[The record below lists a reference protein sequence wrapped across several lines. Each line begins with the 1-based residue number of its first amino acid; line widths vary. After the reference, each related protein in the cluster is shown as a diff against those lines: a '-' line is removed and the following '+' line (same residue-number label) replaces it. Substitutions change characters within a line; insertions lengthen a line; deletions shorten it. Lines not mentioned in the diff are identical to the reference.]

1 VSTQA
6 TSSSSTAAATS
17 TSKSSK
23 SQKDASSCSR
33 YIFENYNKPIVLLG
47 LSSSPENDEL
57 RRLALSLSGA
67 LVGDDTRKLKD
78 AKDNLER
85 SQGAGMIDN
94 YHDNDFDNDF
104 DEDDIDSII
113 AQIAKEKNEE
123 IVGIALSAIGVDDEG
138 PFVLDGE
145 MIGEFI
151 HDNILTLTTG
161 VIVLDFNHCVFTTHS
176 SEEVDLIRSL
186 GSVAKRLYENEG
198 LLCITILSS
207 RKLQW
212 HRK

>member
-6 TSSSSTAAATS
+6 TSSSSAAAATS

-23 SQKDASSCSR
+23 SQKDASSSSR

-57 RRLALSLSGA
+57 RRLALSLSGS

-78 AKDNLER
+78 AKDTLER

-94 YHDNDFDNDF
+94 YHDNDFDDEF
-104 DEDDIDSII
+104 DEDDDIDSII

-145 MIGEFI
+145 MIGMI
-151 HDNILTLTTG
+151 IM
-161 VIVLDFNHCVFTTHS
+161 IV
-176 SEEVDLIRSL
+176 EV
-186 GSVAKRLYENEG
+186 V
-198 LLCITILSS
+198 
-207 RKLQW
+207 
-212 HRK
+212 